1 MCSRIKKSMNNKCL
15 ILVAIFSLVVFN
27 ATAQHTISTTN
38 PKESMACEKVF
49 GNIDYENSELYT
61 SGLLFELIERQFWL
75 IQTSGLDAANIF
87 KELRTSV
94 DIILDSV
101 QKDEILYND
110 LTKYLFQ
117 YFERYSLFPASEY
130 IALKALN
137 QKDVALTSSLIHKL
151 ESYRLLSVG
160 NTAPDFELVGDVFK
174 NRVSVK
180 KKSRLTDIKAK
191 YKLVIFGASWCEQCR
206 FEMTQLLPRYDEWKA
221 EGVEVVFI
229 SLDTDKQEF
238 VKFTAQFPFLSSCDY
253 KKWDTQVAKE
263 YYISSSPTFFL
274 LDKHNK
280 ILARPV
286 SVQHVQTLIY
296 N

>member
-1 MCSRIKKSMNNKCL
+1 MYTRLKNSMNNKYF
-15 ILVAIFSLVVFN
+15 ILVAIFSLVVFHT
-27 ATAQHTISTTN
+27 TAQHAMSN
-38 PKESMACEKVF
+38 ASPKESMACEMVF
-49 GNIDYENSELYT
+49 GNIDYENPELYS
-61 SGLLFELIERQFWL
+61 SGKFFDLIERQFWT
-75 IQTSGLDAANIF
+75 IQKSGLDEVTKL
-87 KELRTSV
+87 KELTTSV

-101 QKDEILYND
+101 QKDEKLYND

-117 YFERYSLFPASEY
+117 YFEKYSLFPASEY

-137 QKDVALTSSLIHKL
+137 QKDVVLTSSLTHKL

-160 NTAPDFELVGDVFK
+160 NRAPDFQLVGEVFK
-174 NRVSVK
+174 NGMIVK
-180 KKSRLTDIKAK
+180 NKTRLTDIEAK

-206 FEMTQLLPRYDEWKA
+206 FEMAQLLPRYEELKSK
-221 EGVEVVFI
+221 GVEVVFI
-229 SLDTDKQEF
+229 SLDTDKKEF
-238 VKFTAQFPFLSSCDY
+238 EKFTAKFPFLSSCDY
-253 KKWDTQVAKE
+253 KKWESQVAKQ

-286 SVQHVQTLIY
+286 SVQYIITLI

>member
-1 MCSRIKKSMNNKCL
+1 MCSRLKKTMINKCL
-15 ILVAIFSLVVFN
+15 ILVAIFSLVAFN
-27 ATAQHTISTTN
+27 ATSQQAISTTS
-38 PKESMACEKVF
+38 PKESLACEKVF
-49 GNIDYENSELYT
+49 GNIDYENPELYT
-61 SGLLFELIERQFWL
+61 SGLLFELIERQFWF
-75 IQTSGLDAANIF
+75 IQTSGLDEATKL
-87 KELRTSV
+87 KEMTTSV

-117 YFERYSLFPASEY
+117 YFERFSLFPASEY

-137 QKDVALTSSLIHKL
+137 QKEVALTSSLIHKL
-151 ESYRLLSVG
+151 ESYRLLRVG
-160 NTAPDFELVGDVFK
+160 NRAPDFELVGDVFK
-174 NRVSVK
+174 NGVSVK
-180 KKSRLTDIKAK
+180 KITRLTDIKAK

-221 EGVEVVFI
+221 KGVEVVFI

-238 VKFTAQFPFLSSCDY
+238 VKFTAHFPFLNSCDY

-274 LDKHNK
+274 LDRNNT

-286 SVQHVQTLIY
+286 SVEHIQTFLE
-296 N
+296 

>member
-1 MCSRIKKSMNNKCL
+1 MNNKYL
-15 ILVAIFSLVVFN
+15 ILFAVFSLLAFK
-27 ATAQHTISTTN
+27 ATAQNTLANTS

-49 GNIDYENSELYT
+49 GNIDYENPELYT
-61 SGLLFELIERQFWL
+61 SGLLFELIERQFWS
-75 IQTSGLDAANIF
+75 IQTSGLDAATKL
-87 KELRTSV
+87 KEMTTSV

-137 QKDVALTSSLIHKL
+137 QKEVALTSSLIHKL
-151 ESYRLLSVG
+151 ESYRLLRVG
-160 NTAPDFELVGDVFK
+160 NTAPDFELMGDVFK
-174 NRVSVK
+174 NGVVVK

-206 FEMTQLLPRYDEWKA
+206 FEMTQLLPRCNEWKA
-221 EGVEVVFI
+221 KGVEVVFI

-238 VKFTAQFPFLSSCDY
+238 VKFTAHFPFLSSCDY

-274 LDKHNK
+274 LDRNNT

-286 SVQHVQTLIY
+286 SVEHIQTFLE
-296 N
+296 

>member
-1 MCSRIKKSMNNKCL
+1 MNNKCL

-27 ATAQHTISTTN
+27 ATAQHTISNTS

-61 SGLLFELIERQFWL
+61 SGLIFELIERQFWI
-75 IQTSGLDAANIF
+75 IQTSGLDAANMF

-94 DIILDSV
+94 DIILYSV
-101 QKDEILYND
+101 QKDEKLYND

-137 QKDVALTSSLIHKL
+137 QKEVALNSSLIHKL
-151 ESYRLLSVG
+151 ESYRLLSIG
-160 NTAPDFELVGDVFK
+160 NTAPDFELIGDVFK
-174 NRVSVK
+174 NGVSVK
-180 KKSRLTDIKAK
+180 KKNHLTDIKAK

-206 FEMTQLLPRYDEWKA
+206 FEMTQLLPRYQEWKA
-221 EGVEVVFI
+221 KGVEVVFI
-229 SLDTDKQEF
+229 SLDTDKKEF
-238 VKFTAQFPFLSSCDY
+238 ETFAAHFPFLSSCDY

-274 LDKHNK
+274 LDKRNK

-286 SVQHVQTLIY
+286 SVQHLQTLIDE
-296 N
+296 